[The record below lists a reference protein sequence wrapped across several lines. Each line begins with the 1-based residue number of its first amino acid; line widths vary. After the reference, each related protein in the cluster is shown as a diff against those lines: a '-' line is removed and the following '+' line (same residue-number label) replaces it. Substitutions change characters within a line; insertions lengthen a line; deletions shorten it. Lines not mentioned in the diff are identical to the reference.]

1 MITGW
6 RDTQTAKGSRKTVGS
21 YSLVNWHKVLTS
33 AYKPSDTVNTTD
45 LVENT
50 ARTWDNVPVF
60 MLSVNNMNIIKQDD
74 RVCSYF
80 MDFRNAT
87 DVLAEF
93 HLHGF
98 LNSKIFNIQTISLKE
113 WFQLVDPKLNRIK
126 GFSSPLLKPSPHQNR
141 KISYKLK
148 KKGNQEPIPLYF
160 CDYTPPS
167 SHFNTDVNKKSTNKV
182 KGPGTDTNNSNK
194 CENGLTR
201 VYFFNYKDLI
211 REIGK
216 IQGKLERE
224 KALNSVKIVSLMD
237 LLMTHENDRGKL
249 LFVPSSH
256 NISYINKMSKHTT
269 PWITL

>member
-1 MITGW
+1 
-6 RDTQTAKGSRKTVGS
+6 
-21 YSLVNWHKVLTS
+21 
-33 AYKPSDTVNTTD
+33 
-45 LVENT
+45 
-50 ARTWDNVPVF
+50 
-60 MLSVNNMNIIKQDD
+60 MLSVNNMNILKQDN

-87 DVLAEF
+87 DILAEF

-98 LNSKIFNIQTISLKE
+98 LDSRIFNIQTVSLKE
-113 WFQLVDPKLNRIK
+113 WFELVDPKLDRIK

-160 CDYTPPS
+160 CDYTPPNFHS
-167 SHFNTDVNKKSTNKV
+167 NADNNKNTKNNV
-182 KGPGTDTNNSNK
+182 KNRGEADKNNSSNS
-194 CENGLTR
+194 ENGTTR
-201 VYFFNYKDLI
+201 VYFFNYNDLI
-211 REIGK
+211 REIEK

-224 KALNSVKIVSLMD
+224 KALNSVKIVSLLD
-237 LLMTHENDRGKL
+237 LLMTHENDREKL

-256 NISYINKMSKHTT
+256 NISFINKMSKHTT